1 MGQLA
6 MTTALSPNDT
16 NHEGLGA
23 LSSRFAETHELPSEV
38 TRHPGITAKT
48 LLVHRRTGLLTV
60 LLKIEPG
67 TMVPDHG
74 HVQIGQT
81 FLVIHFQQVIQQKIP
96 INF

>member
-16 NHEGLGA
+16 NHEGLGP

-38 TRHPGITAKT
+38 TCHPGITAKT
-48 LLVHRRTGLLTV
+48 LLVDRRTGLLTV

-74 HVQIGQT
+74 HVQIGQI
-81 FLVIHFQQVIQQKIP
+81 FII
-96 INF
+96 

>member
-1 MGQLA
+1 

-48 LLVHRRTGLLTV
+48 LLVDRRTGLLTV
-60 LLKIEPG
+60 LLKKSEPG
-67 TMVPDHG
+67 TMLPDHG

-81 FLVIHFQQVIQQKIP
+81 FVI
-96 INF
+96 